1 VHLTPED
8 VLTRKQLDALDAQEP
23 ERHRGNM
30 EAARQMG
37 ITIGGLKQRRTRARR
52 ILIIAG
58 LDPQW
63 KKGKQ

>member
-1 VHLTPED
+1 MNLTPED
-8 VLTRKQLDALDAQEP
+8 VLTRKQQEALDAQEP

-37 ITIGGLKQRRTRARR
+37 ITISGLKQRRTRARR
-52 ILIIAG
+52 LLIIAG

-63 KKGKQ
+63 KRKQ